1 MAKLQRKLRTT
12 ATTTPA
18 TASRRMIFLAALV
31 IALAGLAAYSNSF
44 HGPFVL
50 DDRASIIDNP
60 TIQQGWFTAL
70 QPPTNG
76 ETVMGRPL
84 VNLSL
89 AVNYRAGALSVVGYH
104 TVNLAIHLLAGLV
117 LFGLVRRTLE
127 LPALRQKF
135 SATALPIAFTA
146 ALWWTVHPLQTESV
160 TYVIQRAESLMG
172 LFYLLTLYCF
182 VRGAQSSSKFW
193 LAGSVVACLLGG
205 FCKEVIVTAP
215 VMVLLYDR
223 TFMAGSFAEAWHVR
237 RKYYAAL
244 AATWL
249 PLGWLVWSAGSRG
262 ASAGFGAGVSSF
274 EYAAAQALALVNY
287 LRLSLWPSALVFDYG
302 RFVGGQWASSMPMA
316 VLVVVVLAGTLWAI
330 WRRPGLGFIGAWF
343 FIILAPS
350 SSVVPI
356 ITEAA
361 AEHRMYLP
369 LAAVTTLG
377 AVCFWKWLGRGALPL
392 TVMVALALGLATWLR
407 NEDYREPERLWRSSL
422 ALQPNVARAH
432 ENLGLVLVDEGR
444 EDEAIMELRTALR
457 LTPEYPEGENN
468 LGEELARTGA
478 LDEAAQL
485 FAKAAQGIK
494 RPQPRAMAY
503 FNLGNTLG
511 LQGRYADALAA
522 YTQTAQLQPNFAPAQ
537 NLRGYVL
544 HKMGRDTEAITAYQT
559 ALRLQPVFPLCE
571 TNLGDA
577 FAKLGR
583 WPEASAAFENAL
595 REDPNFA
602 PARTGLEAAREQSVA
617 SR

>member
-1 MAKLQRKLRTT
+1 
-12 ATTTPA
+12 
-18 TASRRMIFLAALV
+18 
-31 IALAGLAAYSNSF
+31 
-44 HGPFVL
+44 
-50 DDRASIIDNP
+50 
-60 TIQQGWFTAL
+60 
-70 QPPTNG
+70 
-76 ETVMGRPL
+76 
-84 VNLSL
+84 
-89 AVNYRAGALSVVGYH
+89 
-104 TVNLAIHLLAGLV
+104 
-117 LFGLVRRTLE
+117 
-127 LPALRQKF
+127 
-135 SATALPIAFTA
+135 
-146 ALWWTVHPLQTESV
+146 
-160 TYVIQRAESLMG
+160 
-172 LFYLLTLYCF
+172 
-182 VRGAQSSSKFW
+182 
-193 LAGSVVACLLGG
+193 
-205 FCKEVIVTAP
+205 
-215 VMVLLYDR
+215 
-223 TFMAGSFAEAWHVR
+223 
-237 RKYYAAL
+237 
-244 AATWL
+244 
-249 PLGWLVWSAGSRG
+249 
-262 ASAGFGAGVSSF
+262 
-274 EYAAAQALALVNY
+274 
-287 LRLSLWPSALVFDYG
+287 
-302 RFVGGQWASSMPMA
+302 
-316 VLVVVVLAGTLWAI
+316 
-330 WRRPGLGFIGAWF
+330 
-343 FIILAPS
+343 
-350 SSVVPI
+350 VVPV

-544 HKMGRDTEAITAYQT
+544 HKMGRDTEAITAYQA

-595 REDPNFA
+595 REDPNFT